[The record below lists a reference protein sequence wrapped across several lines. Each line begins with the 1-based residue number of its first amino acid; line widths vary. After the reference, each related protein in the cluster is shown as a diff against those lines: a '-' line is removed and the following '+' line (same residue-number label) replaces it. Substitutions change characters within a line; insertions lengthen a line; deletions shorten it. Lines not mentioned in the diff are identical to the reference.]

1 MDVQWIVITKKLSD
15 VQMKTVH
22 RERVIVINTALFN
35 TVTFKEKIFFLKIQ
49 QLYFLLNV
57 VHCQSFICTGE
68 NECLCVTGIST
79 KNTACNKCYYNRNQ
93 RRIYVEINK
102 CALPHVQ

>member
-1 MDVQWIVITKKLSD
+1 
-15 VQMKTVH
+15 MKTVH

-68 NECLCVTGIST
+68 NECFCVSQASLQKTQLVINVIIIET
-79 KNTACNKCYYNRNQ
+79 K
-93 RRIYVEINK
+93 EEFM
-102 CALPHVQ
+102 